1 MVDKLWH
8 ILYIYGRQYKT
19 HKENRCF
26 EMLINTGNKSIL
38 IRLIELLKPCK
49 RKISI
54 ISVCII
60 TSSGISTLVQL
71 LGMKITDDGLS
82 VPNCNIVAVF
92 SVSLSGLV
100 FAVKG
105 VDFIKSIYYSY
116 ISSIFPLTLS
126 KTAFKLSFKPKISY
140 FNNTNCAEIVNN
152 IDKYIGNMSKFCDRA
167 LPG

>member
-82 VPNCNIVAVF
+82 VPNCNIVAV

-116 ISSIFPLTLS
+116 INSIFPFTLS
-126 KTAFKLSFKPKISY
+126 KQHSSFLLNPRSLISITLTALKS
-140 FNNTNCAEIVNN
+140 
-152 IDKYIGNMSKFCDRA
+152 
-167 LPG
+167 

>member
-26 EMLINTGNKSIL
+26 EMLINTENKSIL

-54 ISVCII
+54 MSVCII

-82 VPNCNIVAVF
+82 VSNYNTVVVF
-92 SVSLSGLV
+92 STSMSGLV

-105 VDFIKSIYYSY
+105 VDFIKSICHSY
-116 ISSIFPLTLS
+116 INSIFPFTLS
-126 KTAFKLSFKPKISY
+126 KQHSSFLLNPKSLISITLTALKS
-140 FNNTNCAEIVNN
+140 
-152 IDKYIGNMSKFCDRA
+152 
-167 LPG
+167 